1 MPTILVVDDEP
12 DIRMFVRFTLGM
24 DHHDVVEA
32 ANGREA
38 LEAVAQHRPDLIVLD
53 VMMPEVSG
61 WDTLTALKADG
72 DDRIREIP
80 VVMLTALSAPI
91 DRAKGGIEGAVRY
104 LAKPIAPDELR
115 ETVSAALGG
124 GPEPAQR
131 RQAQQ
136 RALEDLARLERGD
149 TSARPAVTVP
159 RPRLSG
165 LEGVRSQEKPSA
177 IAAAP
182 DLRGAAAALT
192 SKQIELL
199 QAVRHHPTVLAAA
212 AALGM
217 SRSNVYASL
226 RRIARRLSVHSVTEL
241 IEHVRAGRVVD

>member
-1 MPTILVVDDEP
+1 MSTNLVVDDEP

-24 DHHDVVEA
+24 DHHEVLEA

-38 LEAVAQHRPDLIVLD
+38 LEAIGKRRPDLILLD

-61 WDTLTALKADG
+61 WDALTAIKADG
-72 DDRIREIP
+72 DERVREIP
-80 VVMLTALSAPI
+80 VVMLTALSSAL

-104 LAKPIAPDELR
+104 LAKPIAPDQLR
-115 ETVSAALGG
+115 ATVLDALEG
-124 GPEPAQR
+124 GPEPDQRRSAQR
-131 RQAQQ
+131 
-136 RALEDLARLERGD
+136 RALEDLARIERGD
-149 TSARPAVTVP
+149 AGESFSATAP
-159 RPRLSG
+159 RPRFAG
-165 LEGVRSQEKPSA
+165 LEGPRSAERPA
-177 IAAAP
+177 ATAAAP

-192 SKQIELL
+192 AKQLELL
-199 QAVRHHPTVLAAA
+199 HAVRRSPTVLAAA
-212 AALGM
+212 ADLAM